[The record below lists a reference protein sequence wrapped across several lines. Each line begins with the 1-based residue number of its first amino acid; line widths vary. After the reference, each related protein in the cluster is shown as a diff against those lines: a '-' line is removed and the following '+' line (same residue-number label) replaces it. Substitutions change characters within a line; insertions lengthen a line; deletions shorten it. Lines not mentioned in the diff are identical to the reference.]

1 MTPSILKISPFVRS
15 SLPKTLRAHT
25 ILTGPLRGQRI
36 VTSWHDYP
44 AGIAGITE
52 RPLLSWLAANVK
64 PGETWLDVGA
74 HYGYTALALS
84 KLVGPTGRVFAFEP
98 MVATVGCLEETRRL
112 NGLDH
117 LTVVPRGLGSPDTVA
132 TLNLPATR
140 GMADRTLTG
149 VASAPPQSIEIA
161 SFDWLWPQISGSS
174 GAVHGIKI
182 DVQGME
188 LETLGGMRDLLER
201 QKPSLVVELHDGVD
215 RSAFRALLKSLGY
228 ETAATPIDT
237 EQHPDGQL
245 RDNCS
250 YAFAAAS

>member
-1 MTPSILKISPFVRS
+1 MTRSPFRIRPLVRS
-15 SLPKTLRAHT
+15 WLPKTLRPHT
-25 ILTGPLRGQRI
+25 ILTGPLRGQRM

-44 AGIAGITE
+44 AGIVGITE

-64 PGETWLDVGA
+64 AGETWLDVGA

-84 KLVGPTGRVFAFEP
+84 RLVGRTGRVFAFEP
-98 MVATVGCLEETRRL
+98 MLTTVDRLEETRKL
-112 NGLDH
+112 NGLSH

-132 TLNLPATR
+132 TLNLPSTR

-149 VASAPPQSIEIA
+149 VDSAPAESIEIA
-161 SFDWLWPQISGSS
+161 RLDWLWPQISGSNDV
-174 GAVHGIKI
+174 VHGIKI

-188 LETLGGMRDLLER
+188 MDALSGMRALLER
-201 QKPSLVVELHDGVD
+201 QKPSLVVELHYGVD
-215 RSAFRALLKSLGY
+215 RDAFRALLESIGY
-228 ETAATPIDT
+228 ETAATPIET
-237 EQHPDGQL
+237 EPSQDGQL